1 MVGVTCSNPDCDGPR
16 YGLMDICHPCYRRA
30 YYLANRERMNAQA
43 RAYNAANVARIAERK
58 AAKYAANR
66 EGVAIKARAYRLAN
80 PERGRALAS
89 RYYAAHREQIIA
101 KSKAYTGT
109 RPAEKLAAAVQKWRK
124 ANPAEFREQCRRR
137 RASKMGAYVTK
148 ADYAGVLAEYG
159 MVCHL
164 CGADIPSMDDLD
176 FDHVIPLSKGGAHT
190 TENIRPSHRHCNR
203 SKGAKLTA

>member
-1 MVGVTCSNPDCDGPR
+1 MTQPTCSTVDCLGPC
-16 YGLMDICHPCYRRA
+16 YGLMDVCHPCYRRA

-43 RAYNAANVARIAERK
+43 RAYSAANAERLSEQR

-66 EGVAIKARAYRLAN
+66 EAVSAKHQAYRLAHLDQ
-80 PERGRALAS
+80 ERQFKRAYYLAN
-89 RYYAAHREQIIA
+89 REQILA
-101 KSKAYTGT
+101 KSTAYAKT

-148 ADYAGVLAEYG
+148 ADYAGVLAEFG

-164 CGADIPSMDDLD
+164 CGDDIASMADLD
-176 FDHVIPLSKGGAHT
+176 FDHVIPLSKGGAHAT
-190 TENIRPSHRHCNR
+190 ANIRPSHSHYNR
-203 SKGAKLTA
+203 SKGASLA